1 MAYPLV
7 EVAERIASYGW
18 DLTGIEDLLRA
29 ESAAMRSEVALVR
42 AFDGDGDDHE
52 RLRTSRAA

>member
-1 MAYPLV
+1 MAYPLL

-18 DLTGIEDLLRA
+18 DLTEIEDLLRA
-29 ESAAMRSEVALVR
+29 ESAAMRPEVAVVR
-42 AFDGDGDDHE
+42 AFDSDGDE